1 MTRRNKFG
9 AKRVTVD
16 GKNFHSQGEAAR
28 YCELELLRKAGKIT
42 ELKTQVKFPLHSP
55 NEDKIGDYIAD
66 FTYFERGG
74 NHVVEDFKGV
84 ETDLFKWKRKHLE
97 SEYGIELR
105 VTRARK

>member
-9 AKRVTVD
+9 AKRVQID
-16 GKNFHSQGEAAR
+16 GQWFHSAGEGNR
-28 YCELELLRKAGKIT
+28 YCELKLLVASGHIT

-55 NEDKIGDYIAD
+55 TGDKIGDYIAD
-66 FTYFERGG
+66 FTYFERGKF
-74 NHVVEDFKGV
+74 VVEDYKGF
-84 ETDLFKWKRKHLE
+84 ETDLFKWKCKHLE